1 MFWVIFAESLGMGG
15 NRDSFSYS
23 AGDPCAVALS
33 RAQHLLEQALSAF
46 VLQVLIQAVSQFA
59 SEPPEGSKE
68 SLQF

>member
-1 MFWVIFAESLGMGG
+1 
-15 NRDSFSYS
+15 
-23 AGDPCAVALS
+23 VALS